1 MPESG
6 DTTTV
11 RWHSALEAIE
21 RCYELGWTDGLPVVP
36 PTELRV
42 GEFIERSGRPAA
54 EVVGELP
61 ERRREITVGKVAA
74 NAVMAGCLPEY
85 MPVVLTATEM
95 ASLIGDGLD
104 PSFRGHLD
112 SLQVELLDGRIA
124 VSAKLRTSAL
134 PPEALGP
141 LVFFVQEWEPFSAT
155 GPIQVVAPMEAEWL
169 IEQLSLRDIPFPREM
184 VQWLVSNALG
194 GTAESGFPVHIPEGV
209 GRVAVHPHGVVLYRD
224 GP

>member
-1 MPESG
+1 MGCLSWPLKALAVVVLVLVVIGAVLYRDQLREIGSSVLG
-6 DTTTV
+6 PRPSQSIGRPGT
-11 RWHSALEAIE
+11 RALEVAQ
-21 RCYELGWTDGLPVVP
+21 D
-36 PTELRV
+36 
-42 GEFIERSGRPAA
+42 
-54 EVVGELP
+54 
-61 ERRREITVGKVAA
+61 KVATLA
-74 NAVMAGCLPEY
+74 SAEKDS
-85 MPVVLTATEM
+85 VVLTATEM
-95 ASLIGDGLD
+95 ASLVGDGLD

-112 SLQVELLDGRIA
+112 SLQVELLDGRIT

-141 LVFFVQEWEPFSAT
+141 LAFFVQEWEPFSAT
-155 GPIQVVAPMEAEWL
+155 GPIRVVAPMEAEWS

-209 GRVAVHPHGVVLYRD
+209 GAVAVHPHGVVLYRD